1 MMKFSKVGNKLIV
14 KSDDVRRLYDVCT
27 FVDEEASYTTFG
39 DAIKVN
45 IIDNADKT
53 ETMIEFADKH
63 YDDIIKVICE
73 SSFTFSDI
81 YRNPE
86 ILQLYLN
93 RSGTQQKPELKTKDS
108 MRRAID
114 KYNSKFAEIKIRIKP
129 DVKDKIK
136 SKAQQN
142 GMSLQAYI
150 ISLIETDLN

>member
-1 MMKFSKVGNKLIV
+1 MKFSKVGNKLIV

-93 RSGTQQKPELKTKDS
+93 RSNEKKELKTKDS
-108 MRRAID
+108 MRKAID

>member
-1 MMKFSKVGNKLIV
+1 MMKFSTVGNKLIV

-27 FVDEEASYTTFG
+27 FVDEEASYTTFSDG
-39 DAIKVN
+39 VKVS

-53 ETMIEFADKH
+53 IAMIKFADEH
-63 YDDIIKVICE
+63 YDDIIKIICE
-73 SSFTFSDI
+73 SSFVFADI

-93 RSGTQQKPELKTKDS
+93 RSNEKKELKTKDS
-108 MRRAID
+108 MRKAID

>member
-1 MMKFSKVGNKLIV
+1 
-14 KSDDVRRLYDVCT
+14 
-27 FVDEEASYTTFG
+27 
-39 DAIKVN
+39 
-45 IIDNADKT
+45 
-53 ETMIEFADKH
+53 
-63 YDDIIKVICE
+63 
-73 SSFTFSDI
+73 
-81 YRNPE
+81 
-86 ILQLYLN
+86 
-93 RSGTQQKPELKTKDS
+93 

>member
-1 MMKFSKVGNKLIV
+1 MMKFSTVGNKLIV

-27 FVDEEASYTTFG
+27 FVDEEASYTTFSDG
-39 DAIKVN
+39 VKVS

-53 ETMIEFADKH
+53 IAMIKFADEH
-63 YDDIIKVICE
+63 YDDIISIICE
-73 SSFTFSDI
+73 SSFVFADI

-93 RSGTQQKPELKTKDS
+93 RSNEKKELKTKDS
-108 MRRAID
+108 MRKAID

>member
-27 FVDEEASYTTFG
+27 FVDEEASYTTFSDG
-39 DAIKVN
+39 VKVS

-53 ETMIEFADKH
+53 IAMIKFADEH
-63 YDDIIKVICE
+63 YDDIISIICE
-73 SSFTFSDI
+73 SSFVFADI

-93 RSGTQQKPELKTKDS
+93 RSNEKKELKTKDS
-108 MRRAID
+108 MRKAID